1 MWRTPTARGEYH
13 KGGQDFKTKW
23 VLRTGGRGM
32 GLSADYFARL
42 QELLESAEEAYTTTN
57 FEEAGE
63 FLEEIR
69 LMAVSGIE
77 DLEEVKLEE
86 VVDTDE

>member
-1 MWRTPTARGEYH
+1 
-13 KGGQDFKTKW
+13 
-23 VLRTGGRGM
+23 M
-32 GLSADYFARL
+32 GLSADYFARM

-86 VVDTDE
+86 VVDRDE